1 MAVCYKSGTG
11 VTNIKDILSLGERT
25 ELYIYLK
32 LVNDLPLKAEKCLY
46 LLVREEGEVIGKSV
60 T

>member
-11 VTNIKDILSLGERT
+11 VTNKKDILSLEKRT

-32 LVNDLPLKAEKCLY
+32 LVNDLPLKAEKCLF
-46 LLVREEGEVIGKSV
+46 REEGEVIGKSL